1 MQTFTERTA
10 KRDELLSQVFGR
22 MPASGGRRP
31 PRPSAEHLNVLI
43 DVLFG
48 EVWSRPGLEPKER
61 SMCTVAALIA
71 LNRQDELRAHLRGAL
86 NLGISKDK
94 LLEIILH
101 MGFYAGAPTANSAF
115 GIADEVFAQ
124 HDASAPGS

>member
-1 MQTFTERTA
+1 MQTFAEQTA
-10 KRDELLSQVFGR
+10 KRDEMLSQVFGI

-31 PRPSAEHLNVLI
+31 PQPSAEHLNVLL
-43 DVLFG
+43 DVIFG
-48 EVWSRPGLEPKER
+48 EVWSRPGREPKER
-61 SMCTVAALIA
+61 SMCNVAALIA